1 VHLEQS
7 VSSDPKPLARLVTR
21 EGLRY
26 YVNPHG
32 KLIAIH
38 LCTCGVIYDARCP
51 VVIHQENA
59 REEKREGTTAAIVAH
74 TRLLERHRRLRRK
87 WGTRQ
92 G

>member
-1 VHLEQS
+1 M
-7 VSSDPKPLARLVTR
+7 SSDPKPWARLVTR

-32 KLIAIH
+32 QLISIH

-59 REEKREGTTAAIVAH
+59 REEKQEGTTAAIVSY
-74 TRLLERHRRLRRK
+74 TRLAERHRRLQRK

>member
-1 VHLEQS
+1 MHLEQS

-32 KLIAIH
+32 KLIASH

-59 REEKREGTTAAIVAH
+59 REEKQEGTTAAIVAH

-87 WGTRQ
+87 WRTE
-92 G
+92 